1 MVLLER
7 FNISE
12 RFYGLCLL
20 WAQGK
25 CLFNQYTLDV
35 DLSLLVK
42 QLSYRNAS
50 TS

>member
-12 RFYGLCLL
+12 RFYGLCL
-20 WAQGK
+20 WAKGK
-25 CLFNQYTLDV
+25 RLFNQYTLDV

-42 QLSYRNAS
+42 QLSYLNAS